1 MMREILGYLRPDG
14 QIGIRNKVAIIFT
27 VDCSKI
33 VAERIHRLFPEQ
45 TQVFGIPRGC
55 VFKPGA
61 VNKIV
66 ALGKH
71 SQYGGALVVGLT
83 CEATEA
89 YTVANRIA
97 ESGKPVEAIKIGD
110 DGGDL
115 KAIEKGSRIMLRLLQ
130 HTSLA
135 ERAKLMPAD
144 LIVGAECGGSDA
156 TSGIAANPAVGVAA
170 DMLIDAGGTFMHSEE
185 KELMGCGDVL
195 AARAINAEVAHDIK
209 SLIEKVEQECFAIGR
224 FGYGFGNRLGGLS
237 SIEEKSYGAL
247 AKSGSRPLQGVLH
260 TFQRPTRK
268 GYWIQYGE
276 PDAVTFHGDP
286 DGLNQ
291 RMACGAHLNLF
302 TTGCG
307 STTGSLGP
315 VIKVIA
321 NPHRRQLIEDNA
333 DIDASGI
340 ILGEQTIQ
348 EVGRAIYAEIL
359 AVAAGKLT
367 KSEIHGH
374 YEA

>member
-1 MMREILGYLRPDG
+1 MTQEILGYLRPDG

-27 VDCSKI
+27 VDCSKF
-33 VAERIHRLFPEQ
+33 VAEKIHRLFPEQ

-115 KAIEKGSRIMLRLLQ
+115 KAIEKGSRMMLHLLQ
-130 HTSLA
+130 HTSMA
-135 ERAKLMPAD
+135 ERAKLTPAD

-195 AARAINAEVAHDIK
+195 AARRDQCRGGARHQEPDREGGAGMLRHRPLRLRLRQPPGRTEQHRGEVLWRAGEVGQPAAARRVAHLPAAHAQRLLDPVRRARRRHFPRRPRR
-209 SLIEKVEQECFAIGR
+209 SEPAHGVRRAPECFH
-224 FGYGFGNRLGGLS
+224 NRLRFDDGQP
-237 SIEEKSYGAL
+237 GA
-247 AKSGSRPLQGVLH
+247 GHQGD
-260 TFQRPTRK
+260 R
-268 GYWIQYGE
+268 E
-276 PDAVTFHGDP
+276 PAP
-286 DGLNQ
+286 P
-291 RMACGAHLNLF
+291 
-302 TTGCG
+302 
-307 STTGSLGP
+307 P
-315 VIKVIA
+315 VD
-321 NPHRRQLIEDNA
+321 RRQ
-333 DIDASGI
+333 
-340 ILGEQTIQ
+340 
-348 EVGRAIYAEIL
+348 RRY
-359 AVAAGKLT
+359 
-367 KSEIHGH
+367 
-374 YEA
+374 